1 MSLTVYLLT
10 LQLLNGLY
18 QRFSLLVISFASMFE
33 WFGLRTMIVIT
44 YRRQVLVT
52 YMRTVINKSSI
63 SFYTKKYKMEY
74 LPISICFCHFFIKI
88 KLRKELQSVWKLIEI
103 FKRFFCNINGLIYTM
118 RWKYEKCFRKI
129 L

>member
-18 QRFSLLVISFASMFE
+18 QRFSLLVISSASMFE

-74 LPISICFCHFFIKI
+74 LPISICFCHFF
-88 KLRKELQSVWKLIEI
+88 
-103 FKRFFCNINGLIYTM
+103 Y
-118 RWKYEKCFRKI
+118 
-129 L
+129 